1 MNNELPGLVP
11 GLKPVLE
18 LLAGSPERIETVF
31 CKKGL
36 HGPEIQKVI
45 DQCRSLGLRFRI
57 VDGEALDRLCRD
69 GMGRGN
75 RQIAHQG
82 VIARISR
89 ASTISIEE
97 LLALTG
103 QAPLPLIV
111 ALDQVQDPGNL
122 GTLCR
127 TMYAL
132 GCAGL
137 ILPRHNSA
145 HLGPAASRAAAGAL
159 EKLPIA
165 CVTNLARALDQ
176 AEETGLAIYG
186 TGCGTGCQN
195 AFASPLELPAVLV
208 LGNEEKGLRPGV
220 AKRCGSLLHIP
231 LARDF
236 DSLNVAQA
244 GAILIG
250 ITAAKHNCQCNF
262 LDSVSQIQIHAR

>member
-1 MNNELPGLVP
+1 MNQELPGLVP

-18 LLAGSPERIETVF
+18 LLAASPDRVETVF

-36 HGPEIQKVI
+36 HGPEMQMIL
-45 DQCRSLGLRFRI
+45 DQCRSLGLRFRL
-57 VDGEALDRLCRD
+57 VDGQALDRMCRD
-69 GMGRGN
+69 GQGSH
-75 RQIAHQG
+75 RQVAHQG
-82 VIARISR
+82 VVARISS
-89 ASTISIEE
+89 ASTLVMDE

-103 QAPLPLIV
+103 QAPLPLLV

-165 CVTNLARALDQ
+165 CVTNLAHALDQ
-176 AEETGLAIYG
+176 AEEAGLAIYG

-195 AFASPLELPAVLV
+195 AFTCKLELPAVLV

-231 LARDF
+231 LSRDF

-250 ITAAKHNCQCNF
+250 ITAATHDPQCNF
-262 LDSVSQIQIHAR
+262 LDSVSQNQNCAR